1 MLGYRQIQGYRARM
15 TPEIFSVYVDEQL
28 TIFGISTVTVD
39 IIRLQLDSAHLIV
52 KAYDGNNL
60 LETETVEVKQGI
72 DNVDVSIGLIK
83 LFSRADRIVVTMV
96 DDLTAMQ
103 ELCDA
108 VELTKSNG
116 VWS

>member
-1 MLGYRQIQGYRARM
+1 M
-15 TPEIFSVYVDEQL
+15 TPEMFSFHVDEQL

-39 IIRLQLDSAHLIV
+39 IIRPQLDSAYLIV
-52 KAYDGNNL
+52 EAYDGNNL
-60 LETETVEVKQGI
+60 LETETVQVAQGI

-83 LFSRADRIVVTMV
+83 LFSRANRIVVTMV

-108 VELTKSNG
+108 VELIKANG